1 MNTRRYQPRTFL
13 GALGEDE
20 RAALRTLAR
29 PRPYA
34 DGEALLRQGDGGD
47 HVLVLEHGTAKVVAY
62 TRLGTQALLGLR
74 GPGDLLGELRYLR
87 GTPRSASVVA
97 DGPVHALVVDFAAL
111 EGLIRRYPSVLD
123 TIARCVADRL
133 VWADRRRADFSL
145 PVLVR
150 VSQLLR
156 ELAYGTNVVPVTQRE
171 LGQLVGAAEVSVQ
184 KSLREL
190 SRRGW
195 LKRQY
200 GRITVTSPAR
210 LAEVSSEDDHLVTA
224 PEARELTGRSRG
236 RGTEGVPRRRR

>member
-1 MNTRRYQPRTFL
+1 VNARWYPTGTFL
-13 GALGEDE
+13 GALGEPE
-20 RAALRTLAR
+20 REELRALGR
-29 PRPYA
+29 PRRYA
-34 DGEALLRQGDGGD
+34 DGQALLSQGGKGEY
-47 HVLVLEHGTAKVVAY
+47 VLVLQSGQAKVVAY

-74 GPGDLLGELRYLR
+74 GPGDLLGEIRYLR
-87 GTPRSASVVA
+87 GTPRTASVVA
-97 DGPVHALVVDFAAL
+97 AGPVHALLVDFAAL

-123 TIARCVADRL
+123 TLARCVADRL

-156 ELAYGTNVVPVTQRE
+156 ELAYATDVVPVTQRE

-210 LAEVSSEDDHLVTA
+210 LAEVSVESADLIPD
-224 PEARELTGRSRG
+224 
-236 RGTEGVPRRRR
+236 

>member
-1 MNTRRYQPRTFL
+1 VSAGAGTRPPAGRLRTGSFLAAL
-13 GALGEDE
+13 GAQE

-34 DGEALLRQGDGGD
+34 DGEDLLRQGEGGD
-47 HVLVLEHGTAKVVAY
+47 HVLVLRHGTAKVVAY
-62 TRLGTQALLGLR
+62 TRFGTQALLGLR
-74 GPGDLLGELRYLR
+74 GPGDLLGEIRYLR
-87 GTPRSASVVA
+87 GTPRTASVVA
-97 DGPVHALVVDFAAL
+97 SGPVHALLMDFTAL

-123 TIARCVADRL
+123 ALARCVADRL
-133 VWADRRRADFSL
+133 VWADRRRADFGL

-150 VSQLLR
+150 VSHLLR
-156 ELAYGTNVVPVTQRE
+156 ELAYATNVVPVTQRE

-200 GRITVTSPAR
+200 GRITLTSTAR
-210 LAEVSSEDDHLVTA
+210 LAEIPVESGDLIPD
-224 PEARELTGRSRG
+224 
-236 RGTEGVPRRRR
+236 